1 MKNINAKKIVAVM
14 AALSLASMA
23 LMAGCAARTM
33 TYTGL
38 QTPGIMTQPVEDTV
52 KLAAEKAVKERM
64 AQALEAKQAAEAWA
78 AEKAAEEAKAAA
90 DDAALDGG
98 EIVEDENAPE
108 GTVAVKTTDG
118 ETRYVPA
125 DKAEKSVQSGNT
137 KPKAESNSGS
147 NGGGSNKGSNAGSSS
162 NSGSSSS
169 NGGSSNSG
177 SNSGSSNSGSS
188 NGGGSASKPAPA
200 PEPEPA
206 PAPAPDSNDNYVS
219 SDTGMNNAQE
229 YGDCLDCGHSGKAN
243 QGAGCPACG
252 SANYVRYW
260 L

>member
-23 LMAGCAARTM
+23 LMAGCASQRTDAALG
-33 TYTGL
+33 YTGK
-38 QTPGIMTQPVEDTV
+38 MTRPVEDKV
-52 KLAAEKAVKERM
+52 KLAAEKAAEEKAAKELA
-64 AQALEAKQAAEAWA
+64 AQREAAK
-78 AEKAAEEAKAAA
+78 KAAEEAKAAA

-108 GTVAVKTTDG
+108 GTVAVKTPDG

-125 DKAEKSVQSGNT
+125 DKAE
-137 KPKAESNSGS
+137 SNSGS
-147 NGGGSNKGSNAGSSS
+147 NDGGSNKGSDSGSS
-162 NSGSSSS
+162 NS
-169 NGGSSNSG
+169 GSSNSG

-206 PAPAPDSNDNYVS
+206 PAPAPEPEPDHNDNYVS

>member
-1 MKNINAKKIVAVM
+1 MKNVNAKKIVAVM

-23 LMAGCAARTM
+23 LMAGCASQRTDAALD
-33 TYTGL
+33 Y
-38 QTPGIMTQPVEDTV
+38 PGIMTQPVEDTV
-52 KLAAEKAVKERM
+52 KLAAEKAAEEKAAKELA
-64 AQALEAKQAAEAWA
+64 AQREAAK
-78 AEKAAEEAKAAA
+78 KAAEEAKAAA

-108 GTVAVKTTDG
+108 GTVAVKTPDG

-125 DKAEKSVQSGNT
+125 D
-137 KPKAESNSGS
+137 KAESNSGS

-206 PAPAPDSNDNYVS
+206 PAPAPEPEPDHSGNT
-219 SDTGMNNAQE
+219 SDGCGMNNGT
-229 YGDCLDCGHSGKAN
+229 YIGYCFDCGYS
-243 QGAGCPACG
+243 GAGQSTCPNCG
-252 SANYVRYW
+252 SSEYACSW
-260 L
+260 A

>member
-1 MKNINAKKIVAVM
+1 MKNINAKKIVAVA

-23 LMAGCAARTM
+23 LMAGCASQRTDAALD
-33 TYTGL
+33 Y
-38 QTPGIMTQPVEDTV
+38 PGIMTQPVEDTV
-52 KLAAEKAVKERM
+52 KLAAEKAAEEKAAKELA
-64 AQALEAKQAAEAWA
+64 AQREAAK
-78 AEKAAEEAKAAA
+78 KAAEEAKAAA
-90 DDAALDGG
+90 DDAALNNG

-108 GTVAVKTTDG
+108 GTVAVKTPDG

-125 DKAEKSVQSGNT
+125 D
-137 KPKAESNSGS
+137 KAESNSGS
-147 NGGGSNKGSNAGSSS
+147 NGGGSNKGSNAGSS
-162 NSGSSSS
+162 
-169 NGGSSNSG
+169 NGGSSAGS
-177 SNSGSSNSGSS
+177 SNSDPSNSGSS

-206 PAPAPDSNDNYVS
+206 PAPAPDNNDNYVS

>member
-23 LMAGCAARTM
+23 LMAGCASQRTD
-33 TYTGL
+33 TALDY
-38 QTPGIMTQPVEDTV
+38 PGIMTQPVEDTV
-52 KLAAEKAVKERM
+52 KLAAEKAAEEKAAKELA
-64 AQALEAKQAAEAWA
+64 AQREAAK
-78 AEKAAEEAKAAA
+78 KAAEEAKAAA

-108 GTVAVKTTDG
+108 GTVAVKTPDG

-125 DKAEKSVQSGNT
+125 D
-137 KPKAESNSGS
+137 KAESNSGS
-147 NGGGSNKGSNAGSSS
+147 NGGGSNKGSDSGSS
-162 NSGSSSS
+162 NGGSSSS

-206 PAPAPDSNDNYVS
+206 PAPAPEPEPEPDHKD
-219 SDTGMNNAQE
+219 DAGMHGGNLKGFC
-229 YGDCLDCGHSGKAN
+229 YDCGWSGSMTNMSAT
-243 QGAGCPACG
+243 CPNCG
-252 SANYVRYW
+252 SDEFATGH
-260 L
+260 

>member
-23 LMAGCAARTM
+23 LMAGCASQRTDAALD
-33 TYTGL
+33 Y
-38 QTPGIMTQPVEDTV
+38 PGIMTRPVEDTV
-52 KLAAEKAVKERM
+52 KLAAEKAAEEKAAKELA
-64 AQALEAKQAAEAWA
+64 AQREAAK
-78 AEKAAEEAKAAA
+78 KAAEEAKAAA

-108 GTVAVKTTDG
+108 GTVAVKTPDG

-125 DKAEKSVQSGNT
+125 DKAE
-137 KPKAESNSGS
+137 SNSGS
-147 NGGGSNKGSNAGSSS
+147 NDGGSNKGSD
-162 NSGSSSS
+162 
-169 NGGSSNSG
+169 
-177 SNSGSSNSGSS
+177 SGSSNSGSS

-206 PAPAPDSNDNYVS
+206 PAPAPEPEPDHNDNYVS